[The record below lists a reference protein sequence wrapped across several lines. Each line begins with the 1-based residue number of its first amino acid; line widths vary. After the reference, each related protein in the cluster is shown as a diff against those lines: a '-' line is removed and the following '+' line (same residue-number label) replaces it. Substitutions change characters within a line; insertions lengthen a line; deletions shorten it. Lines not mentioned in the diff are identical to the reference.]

1 MYVCMYVFIHINF
14 LYINPCAIDYNYVVV
29 FIIIIIITILIITVI
44 FNLSTLLYYLYT

>member
-1 MYVCMYVFIHINF
+1 MYVFIHINF

-29 FIIIIIITILIITVI
+29 FIIIIIITTITILIITVI